1 MRTGFSFVLLAI
13 GLLATASVVCAAE
26 EEDGAVVVL
35 TAANFDETLKNNDT
49 VLVKF
54 YAPWCGHCKR
64 LAPEYKKA
72 ADILKERGSNVV
84 LAKVDATAETD
95 IADKHGVRE
104 YPTLTLFRNQKP
116 EKFTGGRSAESI
128 VEWIDKMTGPAV
140 TIVESST
147 NIQVTKQDPVA
158 FVAELKSKDSEMMK
172 VFETVAN
179 ESRELG
185 KFFVIHDASEEKI
198 YSIRHEEGMES
209 FSGKSQEQLKKF
221 VDAESFP
228 LLGPING
235 ENFRKYIDREM
246 DLVWLCGTEK
256 DFDEY
261 KASVREAAKNYRD
274 TRSFVWLDT
283 DMFKG
288 HAENALGITE
298 FPGLVFQSKKGRFV
312 LEEASTSLKEAS
324 KILKFFE
331 DVDAGKIERSLKSEP
346 IPQEQNEAVKVVVG
360 KNFEEMV
367 IQKDKDVM
375 LEVYAPWCGYCKS
388 FEPIYKEFAEKYKDV
403 DHLVVAKMDGTANEA
418 PLDEFSWSSFPSV
431 FFVKAGEKTPMK
443 FEGSRT
449 VDGLTE
455 FVNKHG
461 SKPLK
466 KDDKGEEL

>member
-1 MRTGFSFVLLAI
+1 MRAGFSFVLLAV
-13 GLLATASVVCAAE
+13 GLLATASVYCAAE
-26 EEDGAVVVL
+26 EEAVTVL
-35 TAANFDETLKNNDT
+35 TASNFDDTLKNT
-49 VLVKF
+49 EIVLVKF

-64 LAPEYKKA
+64 MAPEYEKA
-72 ADILKERGSNVV
+72 AKILKEKGSKIM
-84 LAKVDATAETD
+84 LAKVDATSETD
-95 IADKHGVRE
+95 IADKQGVRE

-116 EKFTGGRSAESI
+116 EKFTGGRTAEAI
-128 VEWIDKMTGPAV
+128 VEWIEKMTGPAV
-140 TIVESST
+140 TEVEGKPEE
-147 NIQVTKQDPVA
+147 QVTKESPIA
-158 FVAELKSKDSEMMK
+158 FVAELSSKDSDMAK
-172 VFETVAN
+172 LFEDVAN
-179 ESRELG
+179 ESRQLG
-185 KFFVIHDASEEKI
+185 KFLAKYGVSDEKI
-198 YSIRHEEGMES
+198 YSLRYEEGTEP
-209 FSGKSQEQLKKF
+209 FTGKTKDELKKF
-221 VDAESFP
+221 VDTESFP
-228 LLGPING
+228 LLGPINA
-235 ENFRKYIDREM
+235 ENFRKYIDRDL

-256 DFDEY
+256 DFDEA
-261 KASVREAAKNYRD
+261 KAAVREAAKKLRD

-283 DMFKG
+283 DQFKG

-312 LEEASTSLKEAS
+312 LPEATSSLKDAA
-324 KILKFFE
+324 KISKFFE

-346 IPQEQNEAVKVVVG
+346 VPEKQDEAVKVVVG

-375 LEVYAPWCGYCKS
+375 LEIYAPWCGYCKS

-418 PLDEFSWSSFPSV
+418 PLEEFSWSSFPSI

-449 VDGLTE
+449 VEGLTE
-455 FVNKHG
+455 FINKHG